1 MHQIDLARGHLMKHV
16 QHLYLIGQA
25 ITNRILHEPQDKMLF
40 VLDQHKEDRSLN
52 PVVDHSRQR
61 LIIPLPNESL
71 LVFRL

>member
-25 ITNRILHEPQDKMLF
+25 TTNRILHEPQGKMLF

-52 PVVDHSRQR
+52 PV
-61 LIIPLPNESL
+61 
-71 LVFRL
+71 F